1 MHNFL
6 SQDPKIQK
14 IYESIALEQYNTK
27 NYKQKRF
34 ELISHSEGFNP
45 NVYND
50 MFNNKTIGYGFNL
63 DQRNAKQIWLEAFG
77 DKKDFDEIIKKNEY
91 IDADE
96 ARGLMDYILDKNQ
109 EYIQNDYK
117 ECWNLIS
124 SEIKVSIESSYYNC
138 PKIVNKY
145 TKFNQ
150 NINKYVSTNDISYLL
165 EAYYELNF
173 RSNPTKSN
181 GIKNRR
187 INDTPTWIIDLL
199 NKY

>member
-6 SQDPKIQK
+6 SQDQKIQK
-14 IYESIALEQYNTK
+14 IYELIALEQYNTK

-34 ELISHSEGFNP
+34 ELISHSEGFKP
-45 NVYND
+45 NFYSD
-50 MFNNKTIGYGFNL
+50 IFNNKTIGYGFNL
-63 DQRNAKQIWLEAFG
+63 DQKNAKQIWLEVFKG
-77 DKKDFDEIIKKNEY
+77 KKDFDEILKKNEK
-91 IDADE
+91 INTNE
-96 ARGLMDYILDKNQ
+96 GRELMDYILDKNQ
-109 EYIQNDYK
+109 GYIQNDYK
-117 ECWNLIS
+117 ECWLLLPS
-124 SEIKVSIESSYYNC
+124 DIKVSIESSYYNC

-150 NINKYVSTNDISYLL
+150 NINKYISTNDISYLL

>member
-6 SQDPKIQK
+6 LQDTRIQK

-34 ELISHSEGFNP
+34 ELISHSEGFKP
-45 NVYND
+45 NVYYD
-50 MFNNKTIGYGFNL
+50 IFNNKTIGYGFNL
-63 DQRNAKQIWLEAFG
+63 DQKNAKQIWFEVFQN
-77 DKKDFDEIIKKNEY
+77 KKDFDEILKKNEY
-91 IDADE
+91 IDSDE
-96 ARGLMDYILDKNQ
+96 AMELMEYILNKNQ
-109 EYIQNDYK
+109 EYIQNNYK
-117 ECWNLIS
+117 ECWNQIPS
-124 SEIKVSIESSYYNC
+124 DIKVSIESSYYNC

-150 NINKYVSTNDISYLL
+150 NINKYISTSNISYLL
-165 EAYYELNF
+165 ESYYELNF

-187 INDTPTWIIDLL
+187 INDTPTWIINLL
-199 NKY
+199 NKR